1 MLVEMAGIGF
11 FGYMVGTFQSLI
23 QGFKEKNQN
32 NEQKEFVNLWLIQL
46 DKARKSVILSRS
58 IFGGVRD
65 FYGQKFRYDV
75 SIVQD
80 CIFFEQLKPRLQRQ
94 VLDSSFKN
102 FYQTFKHIF
111 EDCEIEFQ
119 RKIFSSA

>member
-1 MLVEMAGIGF
+1 MRGESNALLFRLGSALESWHISLVLCWWHLL
-11 FGYMVGTFQSLI
+11 T
-23 QGFKEKNQN
+23 
-32 NEQKEFVNLWLIQL
+32 LWLIQL